1 MSSLVVFDLDGTLI
15 DSRRDLAAAAN
26 IGRAAV
32 GLPPL
37 PLDTIVSFVGDGI
50 GALIERLIPGAA
62 QRPTATAAFSAHY
75 LDHCSVHTQAYA
87 GVTAALASLTEAGW
101 QLGVATNKPLHFA
114 RRILDDLGL
123 TRWIGDCVR
132 GGDETRKPDPGQL
145 VSLLAQTQADPAR
158 SWMVGDHHTD
168 ILAARAAGL
177 RVLWCAWGLG
187 HAAGHPVDAT
197 AAQPSDWPRLIGA
210 PT

>member
-1 MSSLVVFDLDGTLI
+1 MGSLVVFDLDGTLI

-50 GALIERLIPGAA
+50 GALIERLIPDAA
-62 QRPTATAAFSAHY
+62 LRPAATTAFSVHY
-75 LDHCSVHTQAYA
+75 LDHCSVHTQVYP
-87 GVTAALASLTEAGW
+87 GVTAALATLAATGW
-101 QLGVATNKPLHFA
+101 RLGVATNKPLHFA

-123 TRWIGDCVR
+123 TPWIGDHVR
-132 GGDETRKPDPGQL
+132 GGDVTRKPDPGQL
-145 VSLLAQTQADPAR
+145 VDLLSVTQADPAR
-158 SWMVGDHHTD
+158 SWMIGDHHTD

-187 HAAGHPVDAT
+187 HADGHPVDAT
-197 AAQPSDWPRLIGA
+197 AAQPSDWPRIIGA